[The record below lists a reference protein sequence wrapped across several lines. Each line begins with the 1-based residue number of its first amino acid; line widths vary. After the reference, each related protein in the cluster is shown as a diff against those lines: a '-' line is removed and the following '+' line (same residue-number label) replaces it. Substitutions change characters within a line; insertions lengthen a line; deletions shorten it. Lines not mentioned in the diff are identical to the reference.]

1 MESETPTLE
10 NTVESVVKERKKP
23 NITPEDRAARA
34 ERMRAMATSRNELLR
49 KQKAE
54 RFSNDESA
62 SKPKGKKTVRVAP
75 TSEVAEEPK
84 PPATP
89 PTPMPASESV
99 KTKQPKAPKKEP
111 KKAPAKRVKTLV
123 IQSSSDSEDYG
134 ESETSGSESEEE
146 VIYIA
151 KKSSSK
157 SSKLT
162 KPKKSVEAR
171 PRVSRE
177 VESSK
182 VEPPAPPQIRVK
194 FF

>member
-1 MESETPTLE
+1 MEPEPPTLE

-54 RFSNDESA
+54 RFSNDEPTP
-62 SKPKGKKTVRVAP
+62 KPKGKKTAP
-75 TSEVAEEPK
+75 TPELLEEPK

-99 KTKQPKAPKKEP
+99 QTKQPKAPKKEL

-134 ESETSGSESEEE
+134 ETETSGSESEEE

-162 KPKKSVEAR
+162 KPKKSVETR

-177 VESSK
+177 IESSK